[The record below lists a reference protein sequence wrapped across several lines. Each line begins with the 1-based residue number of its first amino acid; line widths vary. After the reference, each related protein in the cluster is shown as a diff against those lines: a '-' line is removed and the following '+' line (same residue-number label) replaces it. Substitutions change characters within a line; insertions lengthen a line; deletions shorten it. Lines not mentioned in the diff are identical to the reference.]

1 MKNSISRR
9 DVLQGAGAVL
19 AGAAFSTRVM
29 AAAPPPEPVTPALIE
44 AAKKEGQVIYYTSTD
59 LPVAEKLAKAFEAKY
74 PGIAVRVERTGA
86 ERVFQRI
93 GQEYSSNIHA
103 VDVVNSSDAAHFIV
117 WKRDGILAPYVP
129 EDVAK
134 FYPAEHKDPDGQFA
148 SFRVWLSIIAYNTN
162 LVKAED
168 APKSFAD
175 LLDPKWKGKIVK
187 AHPGY
192 SGTIMTA
199 TYQMQRD
206 LGWSF
211 FEQLAKQN
219 IMQVQSSAD
228 PPKKLDLGERA
239 VMADGNEYN
248 IFQMKEAGRP
258 VEPVYATEGSPLIIG
273 PNGVFKDAPNPNAAK
288 LFQSFSLSRE
298 AQQLIIDV
306 GGLRSV
312 HSQTAGEGGPQAA
325 QGHQDHEGRRRGGRE
340 RGRGDQGALHQD
352 LPRLIRHD
360 LRTAQDFRRRNACR
374 KDRRAEAGRAC
385 RPRPTRKCEDL
396 LIDVVG
402 LCVTARN
409 EDYVRS
415 ALAGCD
421 DDGPARR
428 SGTARTLTA
437 AGAAFV
443 NGTAAH
449 GEDFD
454 DTFEGGP
461 VHAGAVIVP
470 AVLAACERHN
480 PDGRMALIGIAVG
493 TEVLCRLS
501 LVVPKAVHKAGF
513 HPTAVFG
520 AMGAAAGV
528 GAALGLNARQIV
540 DALGIAGSMAG
551 GIIEYLAE
559 GAWTKRLHAG
569 WAAQSGIRAALLARG
584 GFVGPRTVFEG
595 VHGLF
600 HGFAHTTEGDYD
612 ALTGDFG
619 TRWVTDTLAFKPY
632 PCGTMAQPYID
643 CARRL
648 AARGIKPEDI
658 AEIVCEVAE
667 GTVHRLWEPLAD
679 KQRPRNGYAAKFA
692 VPYLLATGFVHG
704 GVGLGAFTESAIR
717 DPRVL
722 ALAAKVKFV
731 IDPDN
736 PYPNNYTG
744 HIRAR

>member
-1 MKNSISRR
+1 MAPGLPKIS
-9 DVLQGAGAVL
+9 
-19 AGAAFSTRVM
+19 
-29 AAAPPPEPVTPALIE
+29 
-44 AAKKEGQVIYYTSTD
+44 
-59 LPVAEKLAKAFEAKY
+59 VAETL
-74 PGIAVRVERTGA
+74 A
-86 ERVFQRI
+86 ERI
-93 GQEYSSNIHA
+93 
-103 VDVVNSSDAAHFIV
+103 AAL
-117 WKRDGILAPYVP
+117 KPGTL
-129 EDVAK
+129 
-134 FYPAEHKDPDGQFA
+134 PA
-148 SFRVWLSIIAYNTN
+148 
-162 LVKAED
+162 
-168 APKSFAD
+168 
-175 LLDPKWKGKIVK
+175 
-187 AHPGY
+187 
-192 SGTIMTA
+192 A
-199 TYQMQRD
+199 T
-206 LGWSF
+206 
-211 FEQLAKQN
+211 
-219 IMQVQSSAD
+219 
-228 PPKKLDLGERA
+228 
-239 VMADGNEYN
+239 
-248 IFQMKEAGRP
+248 
-258 VEPVYATEGSPLIIG
+258 
-273 PNGVFKDAPNPNAAK
+273 
-288 LFQSFSLSRE
+288 
-298 AQQLIIDV
+298 
-306 GGLRSV
+306 
-312 HSQTAGEGGPQAA
+312 
-325 QGHQDHEGRRRGGRE
+325 
-340 RGRGDQGALHQD
+340 
-352 LPRLIRHD
+352 
-360 LRTAQDFRRRNACR
+360 
-374 KDRRAEAGRAC
+374 
-385 RPRPTRKCEDL
+385 TRKCEDL

-409 EDYVRS
+409 EDYVES
-415 ALAGCD
+415 AMAGCD
-421 DDGPARR
+421 DDGPC
-428 SGTARTLTA
+428 TAIGHKRTLNA

-501 LVVPKAVHKAGF
+501 LVAPKAVHRAGF

-540 DALGIAGSMAG
+540 DALGVAGSMAG

-584 GFVGPRTVFEG
+584 GFSGPRTVFEG

-600 HGFAHTTEGDYD
+600 HGFAHTAEGDYD

-632 PCGTMAQPYID
+632 PCGTMAQPYVD

-648 AARGIKPEDI
+648 AARSIKPEDVI
-658 AEIVCEVAE
+658 GIVCEVAE

-704 GVGLGAFTESAIR
+704 GVGLGAFTDTAIR
-717 DPRVL
+717 DERVL
-722 ALAAKVKFV
+722 ALAAKVKFM

-736 PYPNNYTG
+736 PYPNSYTG
-744 HIRAR
+744 HIRATLRDGSVIEDRQPHLRGGAQEPLTRQDVTDKFLLNAEHGGWSAAQGDATLKLLAGLYQGDIDLTPLRR